1 MIDIIANIEA
11 IRQEKGIKQSEMGRR
26 LGTTQS
32 GYSNFVNR
40 NTDMPFSRISQI
52 ADILGVSVVDIVT
65 YPDKYVPEDQ
75 VAAPVCEECQKK
87 QETIDNLNE
96 LLREYKQKLKNKK

>member
-1 MIDIIANIEA
+1 MIDIIKNIEE
-11 IRQEKGIKQSEMGRR
+11 IRQEKGIKQSEMGQK

-40 NTDMPFSRISQI
+40 NSDMPFSRITQI

-65 YPDKYVPEDQ
+65 WPDKYVPADS
-75 VAAPVCEECQKK
+75 VAPECEKCKEKD
-87 QETIDNLNE
+87 EIIANLNE
-96 LLREYKQKLKNKK
+96 LLSVYKQKLKMRK

>member
-11 IRQEKGIKQSEMGRR
+11 IRQEKGIKQSEMGKR

-75 VAAPVCEECQKK
+75 MATPTCEECQKK
-87 QETIDNLNE
+87 DEIIENLN
-96 LLREYKQKLKNKK
+96 LLIKQLKQKK

>member
-1 MIDIIANIEA
+1 MIDIIKNIEE
-11 IRQEKGIKQSEMGRR
+11 IRQAKGIKQSEMGKK

-40 NTDMPFSRISQI
+40 NTDMPFSRITQI

-65 YPDKYVPEDQ
+65 WPEKYIPEGL
-75 VAAPVCEECQKK
+75 AAPECENCKK
-87 QETIDNLNE
+87 KDEIIENLN
-96 LLREYKQKLKNKK
+96 LLIRQLKAKK

>member
-1 MIDIIANIEA
+1 MIDIIKNIEE
-11 IRQEKGIKQSEMGRR
+11 IRQKKGIKQSVMGEK

-52 ADILGVSVVDIVT
+52 ADILGVPVIDIIT
-65 YPDKYVPEDQ
+65 WPEKYVPADSLS
-75 VAAPVCEECQKK
+75 PECDKCREK
-87 QETIDNLNE
+87 DEIISNLNE
-96 LLREYKQKLKNKK
+96 LLSVYKQKLKKKK

>member
-1 MIDIIANIEA
+1 MIDIIKNIEE
-11 IRQEKGIKQSEMGRR
+11 IRQEKGIKQSEMGKR

-40 NTDMPFSRISQI
+40 NTDMPFSRITQI
-52 ADILGVSVVDIVT
+52 TDILGVSVVDIVT
-65 YPDKYVPEDQ
+65 WPDKYVPEGTS
-75 VAAPVCEECQKK
+75 APECEECQKK

-96 LLREYKQKLKNKK
+96 LLREYKLKLKKSK

>member
-1 MIDIIANIEA
+1 MINIIKNIEE
-11 IRQEKGIKQSEMGRR
+11 IRQSKGIKQAEMGEK

-40 NTDMPFSRISQI
+40 NIDMPFSRISQI

-65 YPDKYVPEDQ
+65 WPEHYVPESE
-75 VAAPVCEECQKK
+75 ATPSCSECKK
-87 QETIDNLNE
+87 KDEIIDNLNE
-96 LLREYKQKLKNKK
+96 LLAVYKQKLKNKK

>member
-11 IRQEKGIKQSEMGRR
+11 IRQEKGIKQSEMGKK

-40 NTDMPFSRISQI
+40 NTDMPFSRITQI

-65 YPDKYVPEDQ
+65 YPVKYVPEDQ
-75 VAAPVCEECQKK
+75 AAAPMCEECQKK

-96 LLREYKQKLKNKK
+96 LLREYKKKLKTKK

>member
-11 IRQEKGIKQSEMGRR
+11 IRQEKGIKQSEMGKR

-52 ADILGVSVVDIVT
+52 ADILGVSIVDIVT

-75 VAAPVCEECQKK
+75 ATVPVCEECKK
-87 QETIDNLNE
+87 KDQIIDNLNE
-96 LLREYKQKLKNKK
+96 LLTIYKQKVRQKK

>member
-11 IRQEKGIKQSEMGRR
+11 IRQEKGIKQSEMGKR

-40 NTDMPFSRISQI
+40 NTDMPFGRISQI
-52 ADILGVSVVDIVT
+52 ADILGVSVVDIITWPVH
-65 YPDKYVPEDQ
+65 YVPENSTTEH
-75 VAAPVCEECQKK
+75 CEKCKEKD
-87 QETIDNLNE
+87 EIIENLNE
-96 LLREYKQKLKNKK
+96 LLREYKQKLKRKK

>member
-1 MIDIIANIEA
+1 MIDIIKNIEE
-11 IRQEKGIKQSEMGRR
+11 IRQEKGIKQSEMGKK

-40 NTDMPFSRISQI
+40 NTDMPFSRITLI

-65 YPDKYVPEDQ
+65 WPAKYVPEDQ
-75 VAAPVCEECQKK
+75 ASVPECEKCKEKD
-87 QETIDNLNE
+87 EIIANLNE
-96 LLREYKQKLKNKK
+96 LLAVYKAKLKAKK

>member
-11 IRQEKGIKQSEMGRR
+11 IRQEKGIKQSEMGKR

-65 YPDKYVPEDQ
+65 WPIKYIPEGQ
-75 VAAPVCEECQKK
+75 ASSPACEECRKK
-87 QETIDNLNE
+87 DEIIDDLRE
-96 LLREYKQKLKNKK
+96 LLNVYKQKLKTRK